1 MSNGSGT
8 VGTANVVS
16 VAVFCPQ
23 VVGTLAYVVGAGVQ
37 ASLPP
42 TVATPGSIS
51 VYTINA
57 SSGALTL
64 VPGSVVSTGPAVGP
78 LQLVPHSVFALALNA
93 FDPTSGTAGSLYDYM
108 VDPTTGLLTP
118 VAGSPFQTLNGT
130 SSTPGCFGT
139 GPGNPFEIT
148 FLATGAYGYVSN
160 NQEEAE
166 LNDAVWQ
173 FTVDPTTGAPS
184 LVPGGFVAAACQFPG
199 PVTIDPSG
207 QFAYVTAAAS
217 GTTEAIVGFQI
228 DATTGA
234 LTEVPGSPFST
245 PGVPANSANGS
256 PVTIDPTGRFL
267 YAPVYIAPVSG
278 SPALSRIYAFDINPA
293 TGALT
298 PIAGSPF
305 AIASAPTAMSI
316 APGGN
321 SGMSRRAAV
330 PTTPSTLTPSMQRL
344 AL

>member
-1 MSNGSGT
+1 
-8 VGTANVVS
+8 
-16 VAVFCPQ
+16 
-23 VVGTLAYVVGAGVQ
+23 
-37 ASLPP
+37 
-42 TVATPGSIS
+42 
-51 VYTINA
+51 
-57 SSGALTL
+57 
-64 VPGSVVSTGPAVGP
+64 
-78 LQLVPHSVFALALNA
+78 
-93 FDPTSGTAGSLYDYM
+93 M